1 MPAVFF
7 ALSRVLEGL
16 SRGLLYP
23 IGRKEGREGRRALM
37 RLCWWH

>member
-7 ALSRVLEGL
+7 TLSGVLEGL

-23 IGRKEGREGRRALM
+23 IGRKEGREGRKVLI
-37 RLCWWH
+37 RLY